1 MKKIFIIA
9 ICVIIIIL
17 LCVYGTKG
25 KKTENIE
32 NSTTENV
39 AENILENVADENNT
53 KENTVTE
60 KIENTSS
67 EYSITNNIY
76 DQNTGVGT
84 TDNKQKA
91 IDLVKNTW
99 GEDSTVSFRCDSVT
113 NDGIYIIA
121 VVSKET
127 MSVKNYFRV
136 NLETG
141 DVEVDY

>member
-1 MKKIFIIA
+1 MKKFFIIA

>member
-1 MKKIFIIA
+1 MKKFFIIA

-17 LCVYGTKG
+17 LCVYGTKD